1 MHASAACASL
11 SQSRTKLRWCAHLD
25 DPEQR
30 QRLREEADT
39 HYWELQA
46 SASLSRNLGTLWY
59 WSRGSYRRRR
69 DTRSLPTSREST
81 YLPSSRDAAM
91 TRTHAGVAQCYSP
104 AAFIA
109 FIKGAPTGAV
119 APIGVS
125 CRPSRPTAIAHFA
138 DPASSASQEERDREL
153 RITVTSCASRPM
165 HAEICQGRAPCGIC
179 VIPLH
184 YSIMH

>member
-1 MHASAACASL
+1 MIPSSRSTIRRGQRGASWHP

-39 HYWELQA
+39 HYCELQA

-91 TRTHAGVAQCYSP
+91 TRTRTHAGVAQCYSP

-138 DPASSASQEERDREL
+138 DRVSSASQEERDRKL
-153 RITVTSCASRPM
+153 RNAVHPSHLRKRENAN
-165 HAEICQGRAPCGIC
+165 
-179 VIPLH
+179 
-184 YSIMH
+184 